1 MKTGI
6 IKTDSTFEELK
17 KAWTK
22 SYNNG
27 MVRWVLGLST
37 VFYPVGD
44 PIKDSL
50 DFYEYNPSPRTF
62 NKQSVRDFLSPSGQE
77 SAGILWPDISYAEAA
92 GIASNRII
100 WLTYLRDSKNGEA
113 SSEKDR
119 LNEVSIEVAE
129 DVNNILYLIGII
141 DYDDFTNLHEM
152 LKDTGEMSDE
162 AIRELLSYQNMV
174 SKDATLQRIK
184 EATKDMQHYG
194 EIGWMEEIGEEVP
207 REA

>member
-1 MKTGI
+1 M
-6 IKTDSTFEELK
+6 
-17 KAWTK
+17 
-22 SYNNG
+22 
-27 MVRWVLGLST
+27 
-37 VFYPVGD
+37 
-44 PIKDSL
+44 
-50 DFYEYNPSPRTF
+50 
-62 NKQSVRDFLSPSGQE
+62 
-77 SAGILWPDISYAEAA
+77 
-92 GIASNRII
+92 
-100 WLTYLRDSKNGEA
+100 RDSKNGEA